1 VTASITHLVQGP
13 FRPEAASR
21 DRALRFT
28 NVVHRYGALVAL
40 DELDLEVARGETLG
54 LLGPNGAGKSTAIS
68 ILLGLLRQQQ
78 GEVEVLGSDPRTAM
92 RSGRV
97 GAMLQV
103 GGGSGLPHGVKVG
116 ELVAMTARLYRRA
129 APVAQ
134 TIARAGLA
142 TLADRQTQRL
152 SGGEIQ
158 RVRFALAIAGDPE
171 LIFLDE
177 PTTAMD
183 VEGRRSFWAM
193 MRNFAS
199 EGRTVV
205 FATHHLEEADAVA
218 DRIVV
223 MRKGKVVA
231 NGPAATIKAAVR
243 TRRVRFVAPGVDLLE
258 VRELDGVDAASV
270 RGTEVILDSLDAD
283 ATIRAL
289 VASGMVFCDLEVTGA
304 DLEAAFVAL
313 TGELA
318 DVVPLEPAVRASGQ
332 R

>member
-1 VTASITHLVQGP
+1 
-13 FRPEAASR
+13 
-21 DRALRFT
+21 
-28 NVVHRYGALVAL
+28 
-40 DELDLEVARGETLG
+40 
-54 LLGPNGAGKSTAIS
+54 
-68 ILLGLLRQQQ
+68 
-78 GEVEVLGSDPRTAM
+78 M

-103 GGGSGLPHGVKVG
+103 GGASGLPHGVKVRA
-116 ELVAMTARLYRRA
+116 LVSMTARLYRTP
-129 APVAQ
+129 APVDQ
-134 TIARAGLA
+134 TLERAGLA
-142 TLADRQTQRL
+142 ALADRQTQRL
-152 SGGEIQ
+152 SGGEVQ

-171 LIFLDE
+171 LIFPDE
-177 PTTAMD
+177 PTIAMD
-183 VEGRRSFWAM
+183 VEGRRLFWAM
-193 MRNFAS
+193 MRSFAS

-243 TRRVRFVAPGVDLLE
+243 TRRVRFVAPGAALGA
-258 VRELDGVDAASV
+258 VRELDGVDAASI

-283 ATIRAL
+283 ATVRAL
-289 VASGMVFCDLEVTGA
+289 VASGLTFCDLEVTGA

-318 DVVPLEPAVRASGQ
+318 DVVPLGSAVSASG
-332 R
+332 RR

>member
-1 VTASITHLVQGP
+1 
-13 FRPEAASR
+13 
-21 DRALRFT
+21 
-28 NVVHRYGALVAL
+28 
-40 DELDLEVARGETLG
+40 
-54 LLGPNGAGKSTAIS
+54 
-68 ILLGLLRQQQ
+68 
-78 GEVEVLGSDPRTAM
+78 M

-103 GGGSGLPHGVKVG
+103 GAGSGIPHGVRVG
-116 ELVAMTARLYRRA
+116 ELVQMTSRLYRNP
-129 APVAQ
+129 APIGR
-134 TIARAGLA
+134 TMERAGL
-142 TLADRQTQRL
+142 TELADRQTQRL
-152 SGGEIQ
+152 SGGEVQ

-177 PTTAMD
+177 PTIAMD

-193 MRNFAS
+193 MRGFAS

-223 MRKGKVVA
+223 MRKGRVVA
-231 NGPAATIKAAVR
+231 NGAPSSIKAAVR
-243 TRRVRFVAPGVDLLE
+243 TRRVRFVAAEVDLVK
-258 VRELDGVDAASV
+258 VRELDGVDSATA

-289 VASGMVFCDLEVTGA
+289 VASGMAFNDLEVTGA

-313 TGELA
+313 TGDLA
-318 DVVPLEPAVRASGQ
+318 DVVDIAAAASARGG